1 MLPASLLCQL
11 DNSDWYP
18 AQPNT
23 ATGGTFNQFGD
34 FVMARCRKSLVKP
47 RLIAFN
53 RQAGRCFYCE
63 QPMWMNNLDE
73 FASSHRLEPSQAM
86 RLKCTGE
93 HLQAHSE
100 GGSAD
105 RTNIVAACAYCNR
118 LRHQRKEPPT
128 PEDYKALVSR
138 RLSQGKWH
146 GLRL

>member
-1 MLPASLLCQL
+1 
-11 DNSDWYP
+11 
-18 AQPNT
+18 
-23 ATGGTFNQFGD
+23 
-34 FVMARCRKSLVKP
+34 MAHPRKSLVTP

-73 FASSHRLEPSQAM
+73 FASSHRLKPSQAM
-86 RLKCTGE
+86 HLKCTGE

-100 GGSAD
+100 GGKAD
-105 RTNIVAACAYCNR
+105 RTNIVAVCAYCNR

-128 PEDYKALVSR
+128 PEGYKALVNR